1 MNTYFITGATGVL
14 GSAVAKELLADSQ
27 NRLVLL
33 VRAEDNVALQKR
45 AEWLMTSLGI
55 DASIADRISFVQ
67 GDVELKELGLPSVE
81 FAKLGEQVT
90 HIIHSAASVRMNHPL
105 ERARLASVTA
115 TKHMLELA
123 QLSWKNSLLK
133 KMEVVST
140 VGVGGKRREPLPER
154 WLDEP
159 REFHNTYEQ
168 SKAEAEA
175 ILKMEVERGLP
186 VTVHRPS
193 MIVGNSLTGYV
204 LHFQIFY
211 FLLEFITG
219 RRTWGV
225 IPDVSDRYVD
235 TIPVDYVAR
244 VISWSS
250 KNISTTGK
258 ILHLCAGPDNATS
271 LEKARVM
278 AHQKFREMGLSVPQE
293 RILPSAGF
301 KLLVNSILPFL
312 PRKIRRSVGAL
323 PVFLNYTKNQAFTNT
338 ETCEMLRNVGLV
350 LPCPDQFLNPVMD
363 YYLSATYTS

>member
-14 GSAVAKELLADSQ
+14 GSAVVKELLVDFQ
-27 NRLVLL
+27 NRLILL
-33 VRAEDNVALQKR
+33 VRAEDDVALRKR
-45 AEWLMTSLGI
+45 TEWLMTSLGI
-55 DASIADRISFVQ
+55 DAAIADRISFVR
-67 GDVELKELGLPSVE
+67 GNVEQKKLGLSSDE
-81 FAKLGEQVT
+81 FTKLGEQVT

-123 QLSWKNSLLK
+123 RLSQRNNLLK

-175 ILKMEVERGLP
+175 VLKMEVEQGLP
-186 VTVHRPS
+186 ITVHRPS
-193 MIVGNSLTGYV
+193 MIVGNSLTGHV

-225 IPDVSDRYVD
+225 IPDISDRYVD
-235 TIPVDYVAR
+235 AIPVDYVAR

-250 KNISTTGK
+250 RNPVTIGK
-258 ILHLCAGPDNATS
+258 VLHLCAGPKNATS

-278 AHQKFREMGLSVPQE
+278 ASRKFREKRVPVPREHILSVFWF
-293 RILPSAGF
+293 RF
-301 KLLVNSILPFL
+301 LVSSVLPFL
-312 PRKIRRSVGAL
+312 PRKIRRSVNAL
-323 PVFLNYTKNQAFTNT
+323 PIFLNYTENQVFANT
-338 ETCEMLRNVGLV
+338 ETCEILKNAGFV
-350 LPCPDQFLNPVMD
+350 LPYPDEFLSPVID
-363 YYLSATYTS
+363 HYLSATYLS